1 MKNKIIAA
9 ALITVLSLS
18 LIACGGNSSGSGGAT
33 EGAAEDK
40 NTLNVW
46 CWDPNFNI
54 YAMKKAAEIY
64 ERDHKG
70 FKVNVSEIQSEDIET
85 KLTTFVSSNELEL
98 LPDVFLMQDNS
109 FQKYASNYPDI
120 FTDLTDSGIDF
131 SQFAK
136 AKTAYSTI
144 DDKHLG
150 IPFDNATVIN
160 AMRTDLLEQAGYTLD
175 DFTDI
180 TWSDYLEK
188 AKIVKE
194 KTGLPMLT
202 LQAGS
207 PDIIMMMLQSCGQSL
222 FKKDGS
228 VNIKGNKALK
238 QSMEIYAQM
247 VRDGTLRE
255 VTDNDQYIGSLNNG
269 SVVSTINGCWIMASV
284 IDQED
289 QAGKWKLTTMPRL
302 DDVENATNHSNNG
315 GSSWAVTSNCKNKKL
330 AFDFFS
336 ETFAGSTE
344 LYDDIIQK
352 GAVAT
357 WAPAGESDAYAEESD
372 FFSGQKVNSML
383 VDYGTQT
390 PSNYPG
396 PFYYDA
402 RDAVGVA
409 LSNVTQQGADLD
421 SEIDTAQE
429 TAEFNMEG

>member
-188 AKIVKE
+188 AKIIKE

>member
-421 SEIDTAQE
+421 TEIDTAQE

>member
-1 MKNKIIAA
+1 MKNKIITV
-9 ALITVLSLS
+9 ALLTAMAVSLTS
-18 LIACGGNSSGSGGAT
+18 CGNGNSGSSGAT
-33 EGAAEDK
+33 RGAAEDD

-64 ERDHKG
+64 AEDHEG
-70 FKVNVSEIQSEDIET
+70 FKVNVTEVQSEDIET
-85 KLTTFVSSNELEL
+85 KLTTYMSSNELDL
-98 LPDVFLMQDNS
+98 LPDIFLMQDNS

-131 SQFAK
+131 SQFAE

-144 DDKHLG
+144 DGRHLG
-150 IPFDNATVIN
+150 VPFDNATVIN

-188 AKIVKE
+188 AKDVKE

-228 VNIKGNKALK
+228 VNIKGNKVLK

-247 VRDGTLRE
+247 VKDGTLRE

-269 SVVSTINGCWIMASV
+269 SVVSTINGCWIMASI

-289 QAGKWKLTTMPRL
+289 QAGSWELTTMPRL
-302 DDVENATNHSNNG
+302 DAEDASNHSNNG

-357 WAPAGESDAYAEESD
+357 WAPAGETDAYAEESD

-383 VDYGTQT
+383 IDYGTQT
-390 PSNYPG
+390 PSNYTG

-402 RDAVGVA
+402 RDAIGVA
-409 LSNVTQQGADLD
+409 LSNVTQQGSALA

>member
-269 SVVSTINGCWIMASV
+269 SVVSTINGCWIMASG

-421 SEIDTAQE
+421 TEIDTAQE

>member
-175 DFTDI
+175 DFTEI

-409 LSNVTQQGADLD
+409 LSNVTQQGAVLD
-421 SEIDTAQE
+421 TEIDTAQE

>member
-372 FFSGQKVNSML
+372 FFSGQIVNSML

-421 SEIDTAQE
+421 TEIDTAQE

>member
-207 PDIIMMMLQSCGQSL
+207 PDI
-222 FKKDGS
+222 K
-228 VNIKGNKALK
+228 
-238 QSMEIYAQM
+238 
-247 VRDGTLRE
+247 
-255 VTDNDQYIGSLNNG
+255 
-269 SVVSTINGCWIMASV
+269 
-284 IDQED
+284 
-289 QAGKWKLTTMPRL
+289 
-302 DDVENATNHSNNG
+302 
-315 GSSWAVTSNCKNKKL
+315 
-330 AFDFFS
+330 
-336 ETFAGSTE
+336 
-344 LYDDIIQK
+344 
-352 GAVAT
+352 
-357 WAPAGESDAYAEESD
+357 
-372 FFSGQKVNSML
+372 
-383 VDYGTQT
+383 
-390 PSNYPG
+390 
-396 PFYYDA
+396 
-402 RDAVGVA
+402 
-409 LSNVTQQGADLD
+409 
-421 SEIDTAQE
+421 
-429 TAEFNMEG
+429 

>member
-1 MKNKIIAA
+1 MKNKIITV
-9 ALITVLSLS
+9 ALLTAMAVSLTS
-18 LIACGGNSSGSGGAT
+18 CGNGNSGSSGAT
-33 EGAAEDK
+33 RGAAEDD

-64 ERDHKG
+64 AEDHEG
-70 FKVNVSEIQSEDIET
+70 FKVNVTEVQSEDIET
-85 KLTTFVSSNELEL
+85 KLTTYMSSNELDL
-98 LPDVFLMQDNS
+98 LPDIFLMQDNS

-131 SQFAK
+131 SQFAE

-144 DDKHLG
+144 DGRHLG
-150 IPFDNATVIN
+150 VPFDNATVIN

-188 AKIVKE
+188 AKDVKE

-228 VNIKGNKALK
+228 VNIKGNKVLK

-247 VRDGTLRE
+247 VKDGTLRE

-269 SVVSTINGCWIMASV
+269 SVVSTINGCWIMASI

-289 QAGKWKLTTMPRL
+289 QAGSWELTTMPRL
-302 DDVENATNHSNNG
+302 DAEDASNHSNNG

-330 AFDFFS
+330 AYDFFN
-336 ETFAGSTE
+336 ETFAGSTD

-357 WAPAGESDAYAEESD
+357 WAPAGETDAYAEESD

-383 VDYGTQT
+383 IDYGTQT
-390 PSNYPG
+390 PSNYTG

-402 RDAVGVA
+402 RDAIGVA
-409 LSNVTQQGADLD
+409 LSNVTQQGSDLD